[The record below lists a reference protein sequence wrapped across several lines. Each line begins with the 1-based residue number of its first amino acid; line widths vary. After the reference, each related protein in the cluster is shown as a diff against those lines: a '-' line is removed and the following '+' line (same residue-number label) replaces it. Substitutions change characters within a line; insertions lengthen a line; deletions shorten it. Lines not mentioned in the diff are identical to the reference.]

1 MSAPEPPPAA
11 APSAPALPVAPPAAA
26 DAATLADGVERPLD
40 PRAITHL
47 RIVALV
53 VMAMVAGPLLLALAI
68 VLFVVAMPLPLAIA
82 LVAGWAALTAGL
94 AWHGW
99 AWPALAH
106 RHAGWRLDAQS
117 LAIRRGVWWRHT
129 TVVPRSRI
137 QFTDVTQGPVE
148 RAHGLGT
155 LVVHT
160 AGTDT
165 AQVRLGGLDHG
176 TALAVRDLLHP
187 EGGDDG
193 V

>member
-1 MSAPEPPPAA
+1 MSAPELHPAPAAPAA
-11 APSAPALPVAPPAAA
+11 A
-26 DAATLADGVERPLD
+26 AATLADGVERPLD
-40 PRAITHL
+40 PRAIAHF
-47 RIVALV
+47 RAVALV
-53 VMAMVAGPLLLALAI
+53 TAALISGPLLLVLAT
-68 VLFVVAMPLPLAIA
+68 VLLVVELPPLPAIA
-82 LVAGWAALTAGL
+82 LVAGWAGFTALL
-94 AWHGW
+94 AWHAW

-106 RHAGWRLDAQS
+106 RHAGWRLDAHS

-129 TVVPRSRI
+129 TLVPRSRI
-137 QFTDVTQGPVE
+137 QFTDVTQGPIE

-160 AGTDT
+160 AGTES
-165 AQVRLGGLDHG
+165 AQVRLPGLDHR